1 MTNQVPGVAVV
12 GCGTW
17 GKNLVRNFYE
27 QGALRFIYDP
37 DRDCASQILQQYPVR
52 SASSFDDLLSE
63 PSVHAIVISA
73 PAVRHFELAKKV
85 LLAGKDVFV
94 EKPLALC
101 SEDAQELIALAETH
115 SRVLMVGHLLLF
127 HPVVLR
133 LQKMI
138 HSGDLGKVQYIY
150 SSRLNL
156 GKLRTE
162 ENILWSF
169 APHDISVMLSLL
181 GEVPETVS
189 AHGGSYLN
197 SHIMDTTLTTCDFK
211 SGVKAHI
218 FVSWLHP
225 FKEQKLAI
233 VGGKK
238 MAVFDD
244 MEADRKLTL
253 YSHR

>member
-138 HSGDLGKVQYIY
+138 HSGDLGKVQYVY

-156 GKLRTE
+156 ELRAARH
-162 ENILWSF
+162 LG
-169 APHDISVMLSLL
+169 APLLAQGASPELFGAWKQLPQFGCYRHHALDIRFLQRRQR
-181 GEVPETVS
+181 
-189 AHGGSYLN
+189 SYLCQLAASFQGTEAGGGGRPQN
-197 SHIMDTTLTTCDFK
+197 G
-211 SGVKAHI
+211 GV
-218 FVSWLHP
+218 
-225 FKEQKLAI
+225 
-233 VGGKK
+233 
-238 MAVFDD
+238 
-244 MEADRKLTL
+244 R
-253 YSHR
+253 